1 MLRRFAL
8 ISAAAMVFSL
18 TVIPD
23 DAFARAGNNTS
34 SGISGSRT
42 YSAPPTTNTAP
53 STAQPMQRSMTP
65 QTAPRP
71 AAPLQQQ
78 APVGSSFFSRSPFMS
93 GLMGGLLGAGIGGM
107 LFGGGMFHGMAGFSG
122 FLGFLLQVFVVALI
136 GWMIWRF
143 FAGRAARSAQPAMAG
158 PAMAGPSGYER
169 QMDSMTP
176 GGGGGGGGGGD
187 GQPQIAITPAD
198 FSTFEQVLHGVQG
211 AWSAHDLTAMRRVAS
226 PEMVSYFAEQ
236 MAEQTSRGVRNV
248 VGDVRLE
255 QGDLADAWAEPG
267 RDYARVAM
275 RFSMIDVTRDAAGR
289 VVDGNPVNRSM
300 ATEVWTFL
308 RAPGGSWVLSAI
320 QQAG

>member
-1 MLRRFAL
+1 MFRRFAL
-8 ISAAAMVFSL
+8 ISAAALVFSL
-18 TVIPD
+18 SVVPE
-23 DAFARAGNNTS
+23 DAFARAGSSTS
-34 SGISGSRT
+34 MGSSGSRT

-53 STAQPMQRSMTP
+53 YTAQPMQRSMTP

-71 AAPLQQQ
+71 YQQQ
-78 APVGSSFFSRSPFMS
+78 APVGSGFFSRSPFMS
-93 GLMGGLLGAGIGGM
+93 GLMGGLLGAGIGGL

-122 FLGFLLQVFVVALI
+122 FLGFLIQVFLVVWL
-136 GWMIWRF
+136 GRMIWRF
-143 FAGRAARSAQPAMAG
+143 FAGRMAQPAMAG
-158 PAMAGPSGYER
+158 GPAGYAR
-169 QMDSMTP
+169 QMDAMAP
-176 GGGGGGGGGGD
+176 GGGGG

-198 FSTFEQVLHGVQG
+198 FNAFEQVLHGVQG
-211 AWSAHDLTAMRRVAS
+211 AWSAHDLTSMRRLAS

-267 RDYARVAM
+267 REYARVAM

-289 VVDGNPVNRSM
+289 VVEGDPVNRSM

-308 RAPGGSWVLSAI
+308 RAPGGAWVLSAI

>member
-23 DAFARAGNNTS
+23 DAFARAGSNS
-34 SGISGSRT
+34 SMGSSGSRT

-71 AAPLQQQ
+71 YAAPQQ

-136 GWMIWRF
+136 GWMVWRF
-143 FAGRAARSAQPAMAG
+143 FAGRAARSAMPAMASPAMA

-169 QMDSMTP
+169 QMDSMGP
-176 GGGGGGGGGGD
+176 GGGGG

-289 VVDGNPVNRSM
+289 VVDGDPVNRSM

>member
-8 ISAAAMVFSL
+8 ISAAALVFSL
-18 TVIPD
+18 TVMPD
-23 DAFARAGNNTS
+23 DAFARAGGS
-34 SGISGSRT
+34 SSMGSSGSRT
-42 YSAPPTTNTAP
+42 YSAPPTTSTAP
-53 STAQPMQRSMTP
+53 YTAQPMQRSMTP

-71 AAPLQQQ
+71 YAAPQQ
-78 APVGSSFFSRSPFMS
+78 APVGSGFFSRSPFMS

-122 FLGFLLQVFVVALI
+122 FLGFLIQVFLVVLI
-136 GWMIWRF
+136 GRMIWRF
-143 FAGRAARSAQPAMAG
+143 FAGRVARPAMAG
-158 PAMAGPSGYER
+158 GPAGYER
-169 QMDSMTP
+169 QMDGMAP
-176 GGGGGGGGGGD
+176 GGGGG

-198 FSTFEQVLHGVQG
+198 FSAFEQLLHGVQG
-211 AWSAHDLTAMRRVAS
+211 AWSAHDLTSMRRVAS

-289 VVDGNPVNRSM
+289 VVEGDPVTRSM

-308 RAPGGSWVLSAI
+308 RAPGGAWVLSAI